1 MTSPFKLVALDMDGT
16 LLNNKHEI
24 SQKSSEVLRRLADSG
39 VMVSI
44 ATGRS
49 SGSVTK
55 YVTGSLGGL
64 NQAVFPMVCFN
75 GSVCL
80 IREQSSG
87 EMKTLF
93 KNSLTREAVVEL
105 IAATKEQ
112 GLVLQFYNGETG
124 EVFVNPEPGNEEH
137 AQLVDRYA
145 KLVGKDQT
153 VVDRENGYDTL
164 MDQGIYPVKI
174 LALTPES
181 RVDEV
186 MDKEL
191 SVNLHKIRGS
201 PFPFFVE
208 YLMPNNTK
216 GTAVE
221 ALCQHLGISLSEV
234 VAFGDGENDAEMLE
248 AVGKGVAM
256 KNARPKAK
264 ACANEVT
271 EFTNDEDGVATH
283 LEKLFHL

>member
-1 MTSPFKLVALDMDGT
+1 
-16 LLNNKHEI
+16 
-24 SQKSSEVLRRLADSG
+24 
-39 VMVSI
+39 
-44 ATGRS
+44 
-49 SGSVTK
+49 
-55 YVTGSLGGL
+55 
-64 NQAVFPMVCFN
+64 
-75 GSVCL
+75 
-80 IREQSSG
+80 
-87 EMKTLF
+87 MKTLF